1 MILMKKIAK
10 LFLMLGVA
18 MLALVACE
26 VVAPTPEPEPKPEP
40 PIEEQPPVD
49 EPAKATFAI
58 KVEEVHAA
66 SAVTQVTPSDVEMFY
81 VMYLEEVS
89 YLQGGGIAT
98 AQDLFDDD
106 LLAFQRNAESNDMT
120 IKEYMLQ
127 INVAFQGVSRVKWNR
142 VRPGIKSVLYVYGVE
157 FTEDG
162 TEYKPVTDITWE
174 IIEPEYAPLQ
184 DVNFALDVEVN
195 GAEIEL
201 SVEPENWD
209 GYYLVKFVDANS
221 DLYLGGEAVVDEAYM
236 KVLADEWI
244 AVCDSSLKG
253 GHTLE
258 QVLENV
264 CYKGNELIETQLS
277 SYALYTALVYPV
289 AEYDGYVQVVAEP
302 TFMNFSTEEVQQS
315 DMDINIEVSNC
326 YVRVTDLKITPTN
339 PDETYILLITPTS
352 YLPAGYTNDTL
363 LDYALG
369 QFASYTYEFKGEIT
383 THLNTLYPNTEYIVV
398 AFGYSGNVVTTD
410 VCSKVFKTEKE
421 GECELEITDVVVR
434 GPYMPSALYAYDRV
448 KYKYY
453 APNYTPDSSIGVIA
467 IQVKTSEPTRD
478 IFACPFAV
486 MDYEWAGEE
495 TVFYDLLIDT
505 CPELALC
512 DVIYDY
518 SPYYVCAAAFD
529 YKGNVTPMWKSEP
542 MNWSMNT
549 IRPIEE
555 LIAMLE
561 AQPSMMLMSIGVDGK
576 IKPLHKK

>member
-1 MILMKKIAK
+1 MISMRKFAK

-58 KVEEVHAA
+58 NVEEVHAA

-98 AQDLFDDD
+98 SQDLFDDD

-162 TEYKPVTDITWE
+162 TEYKPVTDIAWE

-221 DLYLGGEAVVDEAYM
+221 DLYLGDEAVVDEAYM

-244 AVCDSSLKG
+244 AVCDSNLKG

-369 QFASYTYEFKGEIT
+369 QFASFTYEFKGEIT
-383 THLNTLYPNTEYIVV
+383 THLNTLYPDTEYIVV
-398 AFGYSGNVVTTD
+398 AFGYSGGVVTTG

-434 GPYMPSALYAYDRV
+434 GPYMPSALYNYDRE
-448 KYKYY
+448 KYKDY

-561 AQPSMMLMSIGVDGK
+561 AQPSMMLMSVGVDGK

>member
-1 MILMKKIAK
+1 MISMRKFAK

-66 SAVTQVTPSDVEMFY
+66 SAVTQVTPSDTEMFY

-244 AVCDSSLKG
+244 AVCDSNLKG

-339 PDETYILLITPTS
+339 PDETYILLITPTR
-352 YLPAGYTNDTL
+352 YHWCIPQGD
-363 LDYALG
+363 
-369 QFASYTYEFKGEIT
+369 K
-383 THLNTLYPNTEYIVV
+383 
-398 AFGYSGNVVTTD
+398 
-410 VCSKVFKTEKE
+410 
-421 GECELEITDVVVR
+421 
-434 GPYMPSALYAYDRV
+434 
-448 KYKYY
+448 
-453 APNYTPDSSIGVIA
+453 
-467 IQVKTSEPTRD
+467 
-478 IFACPFAV
+478 
-486 MDYEWAGEE
+486 
-495 TVFYDLLIDT
+495 
-505 CPELALC
+505 
-512 DVIYDY
+512 
-518 SPYYVCAAAFD
+518 
-529 YKGNVTPMWKSEP
+529 
-542 MNWSMNT
+542 
-549 IRPIEE
+549 
-555 LIAMLE
+555 MLV
-561 AQPSMMLMSIGVDGK
+561 L
-576 IKPLHKK
+576 